1 MSQEDMNR
9 LMYLIYDIRQMLL
22 EIEIILRGDDDAE
35 DRPGL
40 LCFNE

>member
-1 MSQEDMNR
+1 MSQEEINR

-35 DRPGL
+35 DRPVIR
-40 LCFNE
+40 

>member
-9 LMYLIYDIRQMLL
+9 LMYLIYDMRQMLL

-35 DRPGL
+35 DRPVIR
-40 LCFNE
+40 

>member
-1 MSQEDMNR
+1 MSQEEMNR

-35 DRPGL
+35 DRPVIR
-40 LCFNE
+40 

>member
-1 MSQEDMNR
+1 MNELTQEEMNR

-35 DRPGL
+35 DRPVIR
-40 LCFNE
+40 

>member
-1 MSQEDMNR
+1 MNQEDMNR

-35 DRPGL
+35 DRPVIR
-40 LCFNE
+40 

>member
-35 DRPGL
+35 DRPIIR
-40 LCFNE
+40 

>member
-1 MSQEDMNR
+1 MSQEEMNR

-35 DRPGL
+35 NRPVIR
-40 LCFNE
+40 

>member
-1 MSQEDMNR
+1 MSQEEMNR

-35 DRPGL
+35 DRPVSR
-40 LCFNE
+40 

>member
-22 EIEIILRGDDDAE
+22 EIEIILRGEDDAE
-35 DRPGL
+35 DRPVIR
-40 LCFNE
+40 

>member
-22 EIEIILRGDDDAE
+22 EIEIILRGDEDAE
-35 DRPGL
+35 DRPVIR
-40 LCFNE
+40 

>member
-9 LMYLIYDIRQMLL
+9 LMFLIYDIRQMLL

-35 DRPGL
+35 DRPVIR
-40 LCFNE
+40 

>member
-1 MSQEDMNR
+1 MSKEDMNR

-35 DRPGL
+35 DRPVIR
-40 LCFNE
+40 

>member
-22 EIEIILRGDDDAE
+22 EIEIILRGDDNAE
-35 DRPGL
+35 DRPVIR
-40 LCFNE
+40 

>member
-22 EIEIILRGDDDAE
+22 EIEVILRGDDDAE
-35 DRPGL
+35 DRPVIR
-40 LCFNE
+40 

>member
-1 MSQEDMNR
+1 MSQEEMNR

-35 DRPGL
+35 DHPVIR
-40 LCFNE
+40 

>member
-22 EIEIILRGDDDAE
+22 EIEVILRGEDDAE
-35 DRPGL
+35 DRPVIR
-40 LCFNE
+40 

>member
-22 EIEIILRGDDDAE
+22 EVEIILRGEDDAE
-35 DRPGL
+35 DRPVIR
-40 LCFNE
+40 

>member
-1 MSQEDMNR
+1 MSQEDINR

-35 DRPGL
+35 DSPVIR
-40 LCFNE
+40 

>member
-35 DRPGL
+35 DRPVIR
-40 LCFNE
+40 